1 MSKPWLKGLINMYT
15 CTKLPIHNTNVCI
28 EIDVT
33 IENIFAMKHFVWLF
47 YATFLCNEAMKHL
60 CLTYLWKKIMW
71 PIYETFVWP
80 IHETFLCDQSMK
92 HLCVSNL
99 WNICFVTNLWNM
111 FVTNLWNICSWQF
124 QNNIC
129 LTSLCLCVIYIIL
142 CILV

>member
-60 CLTYLWKKIMW
+60 CLTYLWKNLCDQYMKHLCDQSMKHFCVTNLWNICVCLIYETFVLWPIYETCLW
-71 PIYETFVWP
+71 PIYETFVPDNSKTIFAWP
-80 IHETFLCDQSMK
+80 VYVYVWFI
-92 HLCVSNL
+92 
-99 WNICFVTNLWNM
+99 
-111 FVTNLWNICSWQF
+111 
-124 QNNIC
+124 
-129 LTSLCLCVIYIIL
+129 
-142 CILV
+142 